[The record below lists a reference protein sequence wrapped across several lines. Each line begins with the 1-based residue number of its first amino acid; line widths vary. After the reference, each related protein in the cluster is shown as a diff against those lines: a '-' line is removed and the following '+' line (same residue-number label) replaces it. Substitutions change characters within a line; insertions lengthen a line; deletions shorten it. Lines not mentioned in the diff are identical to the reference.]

1 MPDRRSLIMF
11 DLPVLIS
18 ESKSGFRIAVAIN
31 DDSVISRKLSRADLE
46 QLRVRID
53 AVLGVE
59 ATVFDDW
66 LEVGS

>member
-1 MPDRRSLIMF
+1 MF

-18 ESKSGFRIAVAIN
+18 ESKNGFRIAVAIN

-53 AVLGVE
+53 AALGVE

-66 LEVGS
+66 LDVDS

>member
-1 MPDRRSLIMF
+1 MF

-18 ESKSGFRIAVAIN
+18 ENKSGFRIAVAIN

-53 AVLGVE
+53 AALGVT
-59 ATVFDDW
+59 ADAFDDW
-66 LEVGS
+66 LESDS